1 MIYKNYDDQELLTYL
16 RQNHRGAYN
25 EIYNRYWK
33 KMLLVAWNHC
43 RNNIIAKDIVQE
55 VLIDLWE
62 KQPTCSINSLSAY
75 LATAVKFKIF
85 DQYKKEQRRN
95 SLAKQYYV
103 YEDIC
108 LDEQKLDARF
118 LQDIINGIVEEM
130 PEKCRLVFHYS
141 RNLGLKNS
149 EIAEQTN
156 TTKKTVENNLNRA
169 LKIIRCELKNHGI
182 PFILVVNLFLRL
194 FR

>member
-1 MIYKNYDDQELLTYL
+1 MLYKECSDQELLAFL
-16 RQNHRGAYN
+16 RHNNRNAYN

-33 KMLLVAWNHC
+33 KMLLVAWNHS
-43 RNNIIAKDIVQE
+43 RNETIAKDIVQE

-62 KQPTCSINSLSAY
+62 KHHISDIQNLSAY
-75 LATAVKFKIF
+75 LATAVKFRIF
-85 DQYKKEQRRN
+85 SYYEKEQRRN
-95 SLAKQYYV
+95 NLAKQFYS
-103 YEDIC
+103 YEDIHF
-108 LDEQKLDARF
+108 DEQKLDARF

-169 LKIIRCELKNHGI
+169 LKIIRYELRNRGI
-182 PFILVVNLFLRL
+182 PFIVLITYFLQKLR
-194 FR
+194 